1 MDIFVNSPVIPL
13 TEAAL
18 SAVFLLVMFCRRNIN
33 YLYPALML
41 SLPAAVDAI
50 SLLVPKPAEYPV
62 YYFSLSAIS
71 IIMMMKMFDFKHEFT
86 AKFFFVLTLVCVILA
101 AMTTH
106 VQLSDDGSDATM
118 LGFIFVMCWWAMDC
132 LVIWMAINGKFNR
145 VQSVAGK

>member
-1 MDIFVNSPVIPL
+1 MWLSDITQSPAIAVI
-13 TEAAL
+13 EAAIGAAFL
-18 SAVFLLVMFCRRNIN
+18 IAGIKNKNYQYVAVMLLAPSLA
-33 YLYPALML
+33 YLFSESIAP
-41 SLPAAVDAI
+41 
-50 SLLVPKPAEYPV
+50 PAEYPV

-71 IIMMMKMFDFKHEFT
+71 IFMMVKMFDFKHDFT